1 MVDAALQ
8 RIREIRDLS
17 RPINLKPSPYMKTE
31 MVLDSGDKI
40 PLALRD
46 YQKHDVMN
54 LLVASHTCLALDT
67 GLGKTL
73 EVISVCTYIWLKEPE
88 YVPLVIVTKSALF
101 QWKAEIEKFTRD
113 IEAVVV
119 SGGPQDRHRV
129 YEEFFNN
136 YDPKKKRMLL
146 LTYDNVQYDL
156 KESVI
161 REKKTVSAK
170 DKKRLQEIKAKL
182 DDCTE
187 KKQTFIAALKD
198 CGQET
203 GAPYETYA
211 QARIRDHLGKGDGKP
226 LPRPEFW
233 DNNDESTLVK
243 MLAFHD
249 AERHFKTEFDNV
261 QREVNP
267 SVKTSGI
274 LALARDMQKRENNKY
289 ILIMDE
295 MHKLKNHQSQFH
307 EKTNE
312 LALLSDRI
320 IGMTATPVKN
330 RLLEFYSLFRIL
342 EPKLFGKLTN
352 FMANFCIT
360 KMQRIGGGRQVPVV
374 VGYRNLDTFVEMIE
388 PYYLTRKKHEVAK
401 DLPELL
407 SVEVNCPMFELQDE
421 LYELAE
427 NGLLNPKDDENRTE
441 EENEAAQML
450 RALTQCQQAVD
461 SPELIPNEE
470 GVPYV
475 GPSSKVEKLLAIIE
489 ENPDDKIIVFS
500 RFETMVT
507 NIGAKLKE
515 NKISFVRITGKEN
528 QPKVREAAK
537 NKFQDPNSGTN
548 VVLLTNAGA
557 ESINLQAAS
566 HFVFFDLPYS
576 IGDFLQL
583 IGRMIRIGTIH
594 SVVTAHF
601 LLGVRR
607 SGADTIDHHIL
618 KSLKAKKKLADR
630 VAGDNLVSA
639 FKFTDGDMA
648 KEIAQSIVESKKSKT
663 GVQSKKKAS

>member
-1 MVDAALQ
+1 METALDK
-8 RIREIRDLS
+8 IRKIRKAESLG
-17 RPINLKPSPYMKTE
+17 LKPNPYLRMEFADGTPI
-31 MVLDSGDKI
+31 VL
-40 PLALRD
+40 RN
-46 YQKHDVMN
+46 YQTVGIMN
-54 LLVASHTCLALDT
+54 MLVASHTLNGDDT
-67 GLGKTL
+67 GLGKTIQIIAT
-73 EVISVCTYIWLKEPE
+73 VAYIWMKEPE
-88 YVPLVIVTKSALF
+88 YIPIVVVTKSALF
-101 QWKAEIEKFTRD
+101 QWKAEFEKFTTG
-113 IEAVVV
+113 IEVVV
-119 SGGPQDRHRV
+119 VHGSPQDRHRT
-129 YEEFFNN
+129 YEDFFRDFDRNR
-136 YDPKKKRMLL
+136 KRVIIM
-146 LTYDNVQYDL
+146 TYDNVQYDL

-161 REKKTVSAK
+161 REKKTIGAK
-170 DKKRLQEIKAKL
+170 DKKRIQDVKAKL
-182 DDCTE
+182 EDCTE
-187 KKQTFIAALKD
+187 KKQTFLAVLKD

-203 GAPYETYA
+203 GAPYEEYVRR
-211 QARIRDHLGKGDGKP
+211 RIQNHLGKGDGKP
-226 LPRPEFW
+226 LPRPAFW
-233 DNNDESTLVK
+233 DNNDESSLSK
-243 MLAFHD
+243 MLAYHD
-249 AERHFKTEFDNV
+249 AERHFRAELETV

-267 SVKTSGI
+267 TVKTSGI
-274 LALARDMQKRENNKY
+274 LELARSMQERENNKY
-289 ILIMDE
+289 ILILDE
-295 MHKLKNHQSQFH
+295 MHKLKNHKSQFH

-320 IGMTATPVKN
+320 VGLTATPVKN
-330 RLLEFYSLFRIL
+330 RLMEFFSLFHII
-342 EPKLFGKLTN
+342 EPNLFPKISD
-352 FMANFCIT
+352 FMGTYCVT

-374 VGYRNLDTFVEMIE
+374 VGYKNLDRFVELIE

-401 DLPELL
+401 ELPELL

-427 NGLLNPKDDENRTE
+427 NGLLNPKEDEDRTE

-461 SPELIPNEE
+461 SPELIPDEE
-470 GVPYV
+470 GNPFV
-475 GPSSKVEKLLAIIE
+475 GPSSKVEKLLSIID

-507 NIGAKLKE
+507 NIGTKLKE
-515 NKISFVRITGKEN
+515 NKIPFVRITGKEN

-583 IGRMIRIGTIH
+583 IGRMIRIGTVH

-639 FKFTDGDMA
+639 FKFTDGDMV
-648 KEIAQSIVESKKSKT
+648 KEVARSIAESKKPKAV
-663 GVQSKKKAS
+663 GVGSKKKAT